1 MAATA
6 AKDASE
12 LSAEEV
18 AYTNGPV
25 LLAVTGAF
33 YTVSLLTVMARGY
46 SRRFIVNS
54 FGKDDWAMVVALV
67 SETMYDNVMA
77 C

>member
-1 MAATA
+1 MAAPA
-6 AKDASE
+6 AKDVSE

-25 LLAVTGAF
+25 LLTITGAF
-33 YTVSLLTVMARGY
+33 YTVSLLTVVARSY
-46 SRRFIVNS
+46 SRRSIVNS
-54 FGKDDWAMVVALV
+54 FGKDDWTMVAVLV
-67 SETMYDNVMA
+67 SNTMYDTAVI

>member
-6 AKDASE
+6 TKDISE
-12 LSAEEV
+12 LTAEEV

-33 YTVSLLTVMARGY
+33 YTVSLLTVVARSY
-46 SRRFIVNS
+46 SRRFIVKS
-54 FGKDDWAMVVALV
+54 FGKDDWTMVAALV
-67 SETMYDNVMA
+67 SKTMYDTVVT

>member
-1 MAATA
+1 MAAPA
-6 AKDASE
+6 AKDVSE

-33 YTVSLLTVMARGY
+33 YTISLLTVVARSY
-46 SRRFIVNS
+46 SRRFIVKS
-54 FGKDDWAMVVALV
+54 FGKDDWIMVAALV
-67 SETMYDNVMA
+67 SKARYHRYG
-77 C
+77 

>member
-1 MAATA
+1 MAAPA
-6 AKDASE
+6 AKDVSE

-33 YTVSLLTVMARGY
+33 YTISLLTVVARSY
-46 SRRFIVNS
+46 SRRFIVKS
-54 FGKDDWAMVVALV
+54 FGKDDWIMVAALV
-67 SETMYDNVMA
+67 SKTRYHRYG
-77 C
+77 

>member
-1 MAATA
+1 MAAPA
-6 AKDASE
+6 AKDVSE
-12 LSAEEV
+12 LSAEEA

-33 YTVSLLTVMARGY
+33 YTVSLLTVVARSY
-46 SRRFIVNS
+46 SRRFIVKS
-54 FGKDDWAMVVALV
+54 FGKDDWTMVAAWV
-67 SETMYDNVMA
+67 SKTMYDTVVT